1 MPGDNQI
8 LKTKISTSTHGGLS
22 VCAGVYLQ
30 ILAEKGWRPIEKKV
44 VHEQSCNFRHGIL
57 PTQKS
62 CN

>member
-44 VHEQSCNFRHGIL
+44 VHE
-57 PTQKS
+57 
-62 CN
+62 